1 MELDY
6 DINKPW
12 LTLDDWQKD
21 YIAEDGNCFLLCG
34 RQSGKTTAMSIKIAE
49 KAVNEK
55 KACDYL
61 VVAFTERQAYA
72 LFFKTLTYL
81 KARYP
86 NMIKRGVD
94 KPTMHEINLTNGVCI
109 MCYACGQSGTG
120 LRTYTLKRLFI
131 DEGAP
136 MNREIF
142 TSISPMLSVAGG
154 SMDIASTPRG
164 KVGYFYECSKRDD
177 FKKFYISAEDCP
189 RHNKEFLE
197 SERKSMTKLAYA
209 QEYLAH
215 FLDDLRQFF
224 PTELIK
230 KCMTISRGFS
240 DNTRT
245 TLFPSGDLYLGV
257 DCARL
262 GEDQSVLLS
271 VHKKKDRI
279 EMIDMEIL
287 EKTLTT
293 ETAKRILI
301 ADQKYKYNK
310 IYIDDGGV
318 GAGIFDQLLYNDQT
332 RGKVI
337 AINNASKSLT
347 KDDKKK
353 RRLLKEDL
361 YDNLLKLM
369 EQGKVD
375 LWDDDDLFLSL
386 KSVQYEYN
394 EQNQLKIYGNYTH
407 ITESLCRAV
416 WCMTGKHLNLWVGW
430 TNHGV

>member
-1 MELDY
+1 
-6 DINKPW
+6 
-12 LTLDDWQKD
+12 
-21 YIAEDGNCFLLCG
+21 
-34 RQSGKTTAMSIKIAE
+34 
-49 KAVNEK
+49 
-55 KACDYL
+55 
-61 VVAFTERQAYA
+61 
-72 LFFKTLTYL
+72 
-81 KARYP
+81 
-86 NMIKRGVD
+86 
-94 KPTMHEINLTNGVCI
+94 
-109 MCYACGQSGTG
+109 
-120 LRTYTLKRLFI
+120 
-131 DEGAP
+131 

-257 DCARL
+257 DCGSGIIRTTLFPSGDLYLGVDCARL

-310 IYIDDGGV
+310 I
-318 GAGIFDQLLYNDQT
+318 
-332 RGKVI
+332 
-337 AINNASKSLT
+337 
-347 KDDKKK
+347 
-353 RRLLKEDL
+353 
-361 YDNLLKLM
+361 
-369 EQGKVD
+369 
-375 LWDDDDLFLSL
+375 
-386 KSVQYEYN
+386 
-394 EQNQLKIYGNYTH
+394 
-407 ITESLCRAV
+407 
-416 WCMTGKHLNLWVGW
+416 
-430 TNHGV
+430 